1 MKSAFAFNRIST
13 RFWPVDIHH
22 CGNPHSSEFAFGCI
36 AFSCAVKLR
45 TAIEKLKSV
54 VLWICFGSL
63 LIGFL

>member
-45 TAIEKLKSV
+45 NGNRKIEISSIMDLFRF
-54 VLWICFGSL
+54 IM
-63 LIGFL
+63 IGFL